1 MENLAVTVEQTVS
14 IALVVVVAVQVV
26 EGELVLRV
34 LDLTRV
40 QESIPTSLQPE
51 QMLCMEAAV
60 LVGPVEYLALHN
72 LAAQHQEVVCA
83 MHWKTK
89 EVVVLIATDF

>member
-1 MENLAVTVEQTVS
+1 
-14 IALVVVVAVQVV
+14 VV

-40 QESIPTSLQPE
+40 QESIPISLQPE

-83 MHWKTK
+83 MHQIT
-89 EVVVLIATDF
+89 EAVVDQIAMALRISVVRVALD